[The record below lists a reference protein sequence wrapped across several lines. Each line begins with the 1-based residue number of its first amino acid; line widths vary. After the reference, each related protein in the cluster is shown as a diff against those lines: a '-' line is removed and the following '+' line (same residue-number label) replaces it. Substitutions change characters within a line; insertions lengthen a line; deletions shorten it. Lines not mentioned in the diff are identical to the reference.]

1 MPNINDSSL
10 NLVKAA
16 VQHHALWH
24 AGLPTGWHAEKAK
37 AGPVL
42 ATRLPTA
49 AALILGAAVR
59 ALAFA
64 GAEECQPLAAT
75 SPSQQSAAGLW

>member
-1 MPNINDSSL
+1 M
-10 NLVKAA
+10 
-16 VQHHALWH
+16 
-24 AGLPTGWHAEKAK
+24 
-37 AGPVL
+37 
-42 ATRLPTA
+42 A

-75 SPSQQSAAGLW
+75 SPSQGFGKADGRESRVGIRL